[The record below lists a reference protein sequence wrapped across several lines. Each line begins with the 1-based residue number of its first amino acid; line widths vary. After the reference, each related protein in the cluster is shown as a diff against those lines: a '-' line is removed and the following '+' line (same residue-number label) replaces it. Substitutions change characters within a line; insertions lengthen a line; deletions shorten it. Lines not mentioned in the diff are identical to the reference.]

1 VELLGRY
8 SHHADQ
14 GERLRHLLEIVP
26 EQPKKP
32 KARTAKRVC
41 RKLIDEQIEVLVA
54 GYAQGIRCVDLAAS
68 FGINE
73 WTAQKYVRL
82 AGLPRR
88 APRLGPRQIEEAI
101 RLYSQGSSLMV
112 LGKRF
117 SVSAETV
124 RSALMRAGVE
134 LRARRGWRYRT

>member
-1 VELLGRY
+1 MEVLGRY

-26 EQPKKP
+26 EDLQKP

-41 RKLIDEQIEVLVA
+41 RKLTEEQIEVLVA
-54 GYAQGIRCVDLAAS
+54 GYAQGIRCDDLAAS

-73 WTAQKYVRL
+73 WTVQKYVRL

-88 APRLGPRQIEEAI
+88 APRLGPRQIEEAAQ
-101 RLYSQGSSLMV
+101 LYSQGSSLLV
-112 LGKRF
+112 LGKQF
-117 SVSAETV
+117 GVSPETV
-124 RSALMRAGVE
+124 RSALKRAGV
-134 LRARRGWRYRT
+134 LVRVRRGWK